1 MANQIGFVLPL
12 GPVKLPVTV
21 ADILLGL
28 AFLGV
33 AVNLVRRKLR
43 GIKLPPVQ
51 AFVLVAVACV
61 ALARTQD
68 KTDGA
73 KEVLQLVEYF
83 LVAFAVFANVAATGD
98 LRPFVVAFAAATGIA
113 VLWGGYHYLTCASPF
128 DVSAGYENRNLLCA
142 FFAIA
147 LPLLYGIALHARFWR
162 HRLVLLAIVAAGL
175 VISLSGGP
183 LLATLVILALLSAIR
198 GGRALAAYMVVLGL
212 ALAAAPRLLPRLNP
226 KLHHVPALIASVSP
240 FVSDNYLLSDADMS
254 KEAKERLTPTRKRAP
269 AKGEKPVVPAPAP
282 LKTLRLLELL
292 KDRRPLTDDE
302 YKGVYDPAYGAAM
315 DLDKFLDEEDPE
327 AALLDRLDA
336 MAGSSVATRYQR
348 WHAAV
353 IAARMLWASPASES
367 EKGGARKT
375 QRKADSQRRTGGPL
389 FGYGL
394 GPYHKHFMAHMPEAQ
409 GERTDEREYFN
420 VGAPEPFTHNV
431 WLKALI
437 QTGLVGLL
445 ALAWLVLAFAGRAV
459 RVYREAH
466 SELALGVALGCFGAV
481 LGFALGGVFT
491 EMVVRGL
498 AIPFA
503 FVLAAIAIT
512 ERVVRGEAS
521 TALAQLTRRD

>member
-33 AVNLVRRKLR
+33 AADLVRRKLR

-68 KTDGA
+68 RTDGA

-83 LVAFAVFANVAATGD
+83 LVAFAVFVNVAATGD

-175 VISLSGGP
+175 VISLSGGL

-198 GGRALAAYMVVLGL
+198 GGRALAIQQGHDVLLGL
-212 ALAAAPRLLPRLNP
+212 ARLFRLLAVEQPDQPRDVAHPGRGRGLGALRLAPRLRRGRGGRNQGNGKSRRQAGGGPVTG
-226 KLHHVPALIASVSP
+226 KPAHVSP
-240 FVSDNYLLSDADMS
+240 
-254 KEAKERLTPTRKRAP
+254 
-269 AKGEKPVVPAPAP
+269 
-282 LKTLRLLELL
+282 
-292 KDRRPLTDDE
+292 
-302 YKGVYDPAYGAAM
+302 
-315 DLDKFLDEEDPE
+315 
-327 AALLDRLDA
+327 
-336 MAGSSVATRYQR
+336 RY
-348 WHAAV
+348 
-353 IAARMLWASPASES
+353 
-367 EKGGARKT
+367 
-375 QRKADSQRRTGGPL
+375 
-389 FGYGL
+389 
-394 GPYHKHFMAHMPEAQ
+394 
-409 GERTDEREYFN
+409 
-420 VGAPEPFTHNV
+420 
-431 WLKALI
+431 
-437 QTGLVGLL
+437 
-445 ALAWLVLAFAGRAV
+445 
-459 RVYREAH
+459 
-466 SELALGVALGCFGAV
+466 
-481 LGFALGGVFT
+481 
-491 EMVVRGL
+491 
-498 AIPFA
+498 
-503 FVLAAIAIT
+503 
-512 ERVVRGEAS
+512 
-521 TALAQLTRRD
+521 